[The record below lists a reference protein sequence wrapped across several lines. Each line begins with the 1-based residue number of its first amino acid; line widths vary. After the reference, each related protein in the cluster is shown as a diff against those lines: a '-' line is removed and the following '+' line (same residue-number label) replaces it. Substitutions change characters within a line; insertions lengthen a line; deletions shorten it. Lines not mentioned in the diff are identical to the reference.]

1 MKAAAASS
9 LLLLLGLSPVDS
21 VAPIVQLVGRPGAD
35 YSALERTVRAKL
47 ASATAAVRRPVDV
60 LLPGA
65 DLAGYHA
72 SRSSSSE
79 PRRRLALVLQGN
91 LDGVARFSRFAA
103 ARHRFASDASRFVVV
118 EGAAHR
124 SFYDD
129 DAPHP
134 LDLQPALDDAQAH
147 AQVADLVLLYATND
161 NADDEE
167 KVAAAE
173 RRAAQLAAP
182 IVKALQLEGSPHL
195 GKDICNSDYPTN
207 PSCNYPKYPDF
218 ALPPGP
224 APAPSPLPAA
234 DCICGSQW
242 VTDFAFPIV
251 AGASDKG
258 FAVQAAD
265 AFHDVSDTHP
275 FHLPHNWN
283 SCASPQGCT
292 LNVTTL
298 TMNVNGSGSLFPN
311 ATDPPLSALELRTK
325 MKSRKILWEAAGL
338 GTQSGDVDKKNM
350 TICRRAN
357 QMAWDWA
364 MDNAAADVAERF
376 KKSGTPFVMVDD
388 VEAPIGLTGPTWIKK
403 ELLFTPSADK
413 RSIEVQ
419 SWAFV
424 VPESPIK
431 TKYLP
436 TGMHYCKLLSPARAM
451 EWIYTDG
458 LRDGLGV
465 KAHQA
470 QRKYL

>member
-1 MKAAAASS
+1 MKAA
-9 LLLLLGLSPVDS
+9 LLLLLLASPPP
-21 VAPIVQLVGRPGAD
+21 AAAAAAVQLVGRPGAD
-35 YSALERTVRAKL
+35 YAALERAVRAKL
-47 ASATAAVRRPVDV
+47 AGVDVRRPVDV
-60 LLPGA
+60 LLPGV
-65 DLAGYHA
+65 DLDAYH
-72 SRSSSSE
+72 SSGD
-79 PRRRLALVLQGN
+79 PRRRRRRLALVVQGD

-118 EGAAHR
+118 EGAAHS
-124 SFYDD
+124 SFYADA
-129 DAPHP
+129 APHP
-134 LDLQPALDDAQAH
+134 LDLRPALDDAQAH
-147 AQVADLVLLYATND
+147 AQVADLVLRYATRDD
-161 NADDEE
+161 NAGADDEGNI
-167 KVAAAE
+167 AAAE

-182 IVKALQLEGSPHL
+182 VVKALQLEGSPHL
-195 GKDICNSDYPTN
+195 GKDICNSDFPTN

-242 VTDFAFPIV
+242 VTDFAFPSV

-338 GTQSGDVDKKNM
+338 GKQSGDVDKKNM
-350 TICRRAN
+350 TLCRRAN

-364 MDNAAADVAERF
+364 MENADADVAARF
-376 KKSGTPFVMVDD
+376 KKSGIPFVMVDD

-413 RSIEVQ
+413 KSIEVQ
-419 SWAFV
+419 SWVFV

-431 TKYLP
+431 SKYLP

-458 LRDGLGV
+458 LRDGLG
-465 KAHQA
+465 
-470 QRKYL
+470 Y